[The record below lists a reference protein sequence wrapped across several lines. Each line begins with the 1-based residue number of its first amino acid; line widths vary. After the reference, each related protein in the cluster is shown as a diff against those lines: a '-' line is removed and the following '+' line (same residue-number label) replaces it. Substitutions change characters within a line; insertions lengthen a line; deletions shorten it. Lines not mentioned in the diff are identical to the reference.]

1 VVAVHGAVVVMSV
14 GAVVGAMAVA
24 AILEAAAAHE
34 NGAVVAVTAVMAMMA
49 VMAMDRAV
57 MRAERNVAGTVCMDM
72 RTVIALITTVVR
84 SELKVAY
91 DGWRAM
97 LHRLT
102 VGLNIVV
109 LLSRHVV
116 SLINLTD
123 WLVRHRSISWITLL
137 MIFVG

>member
-1 VVAVHGAVVVMSV
+1 MHGAVVVMSV
-14 GAVVGAMAVA
+14 GAVVGTMAVA

-34 NGAVVAVTAVMAMMA
+34 NGAVVAVTAVMAM
-49 VMAMDRAV
+49 MAMDRAV

-116 SLINLTD
+116 PIINLTD

>member
-1 VVAVHGAVVVMSV
+1 MVAVHGAVVVVPV
-14 GAVVGAMAVA
+14 GAVVGAVAVA

-34 NGAVVAVTAVMAMMA
+34 NGAMVAVTAVMAM
-49 VMAMDRAV
+49 MAMDRAV

-102 VGLNIVV
+102 VGLNIVM

-116 SLINLTD
+116 PIINLTD

-137 MIFVG
+137 MIFVD

>member
-1 VVAVHGAVVVMSV
+1 MVAVHGAVVVVPV
-14 GAVVGAMAVA
+14 GAVVGAVAVA

-34 NGAVVAVTAVMAMMA
+34 NGAMVAVTAVMAM
-49 VMAMDRAV
+49 MAMDRAV

-72 RTVIALITTVVR
+72 RTVIALITSVVR

-102 VGLNIVV
+102 VGLIIVM

-116 SLINLTD
+116 PIINLTD

-137 MIFVG
+137 MIFVD

>member
-1 VVAVHGAVVVMSV
+1 VVAVHGAVVVVPV
-14 GAVVGAMAVA
+14 GAVVGAVAVA

-34 NGAVVAVTAVMAMMA
+34 NGAMVAVTAVMAM
-49 VMAMDRAV
+49 MAMDRAV

-102 VGLNIVV
+102 VGLNIVM

-116 SLINLTD
+116 PIINLTD

-137 MIFVG
+137 MIFVD